1 MAASLSR
8 AEDCEAQ
15 TLTRKVVEMAMT
27 GDLTALRL
35 CTGRLSPAP
44 QRARDPPASQ
54 RRTRDDHD

>member
-8 AEDCEAQ
+8 AEDGEAQ

-44 QRARDPPASQ
+44 QRARPSCFATPNAGRS
-54 RRTRDDHD
+54 